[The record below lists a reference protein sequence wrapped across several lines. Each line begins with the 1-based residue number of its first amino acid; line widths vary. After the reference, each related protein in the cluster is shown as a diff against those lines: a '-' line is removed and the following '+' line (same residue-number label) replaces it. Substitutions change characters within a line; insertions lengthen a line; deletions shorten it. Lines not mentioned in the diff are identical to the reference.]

1 MSALDFEHEMECLE
15 CEHRFYAD
23 LDNKPV
29 CPKCKGV
36 KVEFVELDEPDPE
49 A

>member
-1 MSALDFEHEMECLE
+1 MSYDFEVKMHCLE
-15 CEHRFYAD
+15 CQYDFFMD
-23 LDNKPV
+23 LDEKPV

-36 KVEFVELDEPDPE
+36 KIVEDEVDEPDPE

>member
-1 MSALDFEHEMECLE
+1 MSYDFEAAMHCLE
-15 CEHRFYAD
+15 CGYDFYMD
-23 LDNKPV
+23 LDEKPV

-36 KVEFVELDEPDPE
+36 KVIDKDVDEPDPE

>member
-1 MSALDFEHEMECLE
+1 MSYDFEAEMECTE
-15 CEHRFYAD
+15 CEYTFFCD
-23 LDNKPV
+23 LDEKPI

>member
-1 MSALDFEHEMECLE
+1 MSAHDFEVEMDCLE
-15 CEHRFYAD
+15 CGYKFWAD
-23 LDNKPV
+23 LDEKPM

-36 KVEFVELDEPDPE
+36 KIVNVEVDEPDPE